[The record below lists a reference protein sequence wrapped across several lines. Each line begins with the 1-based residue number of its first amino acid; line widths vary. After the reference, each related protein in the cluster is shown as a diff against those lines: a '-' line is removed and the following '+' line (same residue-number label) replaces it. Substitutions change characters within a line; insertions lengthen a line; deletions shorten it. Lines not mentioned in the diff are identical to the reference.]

1 MTDNK
6 QLIDDEAKVIASKL
20 ADVMA
25 KDAGDLHV
33 DPYMA
38 PDDWGI
44 IPASQLEDAVK
55 NNLMH
60 VTDIRKSKGQY
71 DPYVEIDASIGQ
83 GKDAVSRLYV
93 ISRGHI
99 LSHPNGFDRKKMKWT
114 NRYLNSYD
122 FDDSAYKY
130 YPMWSALKNDPNHPD
145 KWAEVFTNIVNDA
158 CKSANKQIKQNIVD
172 AIIGENNYQ
181 PSVDAQMEDL
191 NTAFNNVDEIPYAGK
206 PKSERENVDQST
218 EDQNRTK
225 QDELNNTRNTVRNTV
240 IDTLKKAIYKD
251 MGLTT
256 KSNNSE
262 DTHEHVT
269 QHVDSIIPTD
279 YDYFPDISI
288 NVNYDNGQTVPFVIT
303 ATDVRKDFTM
313 NTNFDDFAQR
323 RSKVDYPK
331 DVQDEK
337 YKDWYEVQLT
347 DDIDKLCND
356 AKDQIN
362 KELDQA
368 ETKHTNSDKQT
379 ESKPTKLEQPT
390 QFEQL
395 SLDLDG
401 LDDQSKQL

>member
-1 MTDNK
+1 MTDNTDNK
-6 QLIDDEAKVIASKL
+6 QLIDDEAKAITSEL
-20 ADVMA
+20 ADIMA
-25 KDAGDLHV
+25 KDSGDLHIN
-33 DPYMA
+33 PYMA
-38 PDDWGI
+38 PDEWGI
-44 IPASQLEDAVK
+44 IPANQLEGEVK
-55 NNLMH
+55 NSLMH

-93 ISRGHI
+93 VSRKGI
-99 LSHPNGFDRKKMKWT
+99 LSHPNGFDRERMRWT
-114 NRYLNSYD
+114 DRYL
-122 FDDSAYKY
+122 SAYNFNDSVQDNY
-130 YPMWSALKNDPNHPD
+130 YPMWSALKSDPNQPD
-145 KWAEVFTNIVNDA
+145 KWAETFTNIVNDA
-158 CKSANKQIKQNIVD
+158 CKSANKQIKSDIVN
-172 AIIGENNYQ
+172 AIIGENNYK

-206 PKSERENVDQST
+206 PKSESENVDQST
-218 EDQNRTK
+218 EDQSRNK
-225 QDELNNTRNTVRNTV
+225 QDELNNTRNTV

-256 KSNNSE
+256 ESKNAE
-262 DTHEHVT
+262 DTHK
-269 QHVDSIIPTD
+269 HVDSIIPTD
-279 YDYFPDISI
+279 YDYAPDISI

-313 NTNFDDFAQR
+313 DTNFDDFEQR
-323 RSKVDYPK
+323 KYKVDYPV

-337 YKDWYEVQLT
+337 YDDWYVLQLT

-362 KELDQA
+362 NELDQKV
-368 ETKHTNSDKQT
+368 TKNINSDKKT
-379 ESKPTKLEQPT
+379 ESKPT

-395 SLDLDG
+395 SLDLGG